1 MAFWLPPGGFL
12 KLAPPKKEEADDDE
26 QRHTQQRNQHV
37 EGVDGLRPSVS
48 VTARRVKAT
57 AFPKLHLQG
66 TNTAL
71 RNNYNKESS
80 RVVKG
85 SLAYRPF
92 FVLKHFVGLLEA
104 AALLHTLPLNVPFL
118 QLFQESV
125 GSWETLEDGVSILI
139 IKKL

>member
-1 MAFWLPPGGFL
+1 MAFRLSTGGFL
-12 KLAPPKKEEADDDE
+12 ELAPPKKEEADDDE
-26 QRHTQQRNQHV
+26 QRHAQQRSEHV

-48 VTARRVKAT
+48 VTARRVKT
-57 AFPKLHLQG
+57 TTFPKLHLKG
-66 TNTAL
+66 TNLAL
-71 RNNYNKESS
+71 SNKSNKESS
-80 RVVKG
+80 RVAKG

-92 FVLKHFVGLLEA
+92 FVLKHFVGLFKA
-104 AALLHTLPLNVPFL
+104 AALLHTLPLYVPFL